1 MSNVIYLSANGREL
15 RAEIRARI
23 DSGQITQADLE
34 QAIKMMS
41 NNSRS
46 VNHSLT
52 SLQRY
57 CEGNPDSQSTA
68 MLKL

>member
-23 DSGQITQADLE
+23 DSGQITQVDLE
-34 QAIKMMS
+34 RAIKVAF
-41 NNSRS
+41 NNSSR
-46 VNHSLT
+46 VNQSLT
-52 SLQRY
+52 SPQRY
-57 CEGNPDSQSTA
+57 CDGNPGSQSAA